1 MTTCV
6 VIVSSY
12 QPLILPALGI
22 VSVRCP
28 LWVARYFI
36 LLFPPLVPQVY
47 TVDIQAEVLGLMRA
61 ILVTFMPRTALVRR
75 SMQELLQIPDDVWQ
89 AFEKQLTA
97 TGSDSKQRAVIRQ
110 LVAQAGNDEVGLW
123 RGSGRVVSGV
133 SYACGGEGPTRGK
146 LLEVVL
152 KRMCGACRSSECCRR
167 WRSCRHSLQANSR
180 LSPCRSSAL
189 TKTVMAC

>member
-6 VIVSSY
+6 VIMPSH
-12 QPLILPALGI
+12 QPLILPAFSIL
-22 VSVRCP
+22 SVRCASW
-28 LWVARYFI
+28 LALNFI

-123 RGSGRVVSGV
+123 RGSVRVVSGV
-133 SYACGGEGPTRGK
+133 CCACGG
-146 LLEVVL
+146 
-152 KRMCGACRSSECCRR
+152 
-167 WRSCRHSLQANSR
+167 
-180 LSPCRSSAL
+180 
-189 TKTVMAC
+189 